1 MSVVRQMYALMAAR
15 RPVQLSDGRTG
26 VITRVVTSFPEN
38 ETTVHVWTKTAEGPG
53 LAKVS
58 AKQVTEVDSASAKP
72 KRTA

>member
-1 MSVVRQMYALMAAR
+1 M
-15 RPVQLSDGRTG
+15 TG